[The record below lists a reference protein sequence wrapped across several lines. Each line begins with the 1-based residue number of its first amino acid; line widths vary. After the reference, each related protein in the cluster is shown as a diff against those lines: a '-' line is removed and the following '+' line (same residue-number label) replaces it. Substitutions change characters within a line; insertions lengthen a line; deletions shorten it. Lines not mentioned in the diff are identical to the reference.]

1 MNTNN
6 VYNCFE
12 KCQDIISY
20 IHPDE
25 QSAFNDKDNNS
36 NMIIMMMA
44 SLVEKICVT
53 LLLHKYSYKER
64 I

>member
-12 KCQDIISY
+12 KYQDIISY

-44 SLVEKICVT
+44 SLVEIFV
-53 LLLHKYSYKER
+53 
-64 I
+64 